1 MKLEIQIK
9 GRKRIVEVVQRDGK
23 LHCTLDGRPVNLDA
37 VEVATSTYSI
47 LMDGL
52 SYEVR
57 VHPAADGL
65 HITSGGETY
74 VATLRDPR
82 QWQRRSGGTL
92 EAEGRQQI
100 SAPMPGKVVR
110 VLVKAGEAV
119 EAGQGLLVVEAM
131 KMQNEIKSPKTGKI
145 ERLTVSEGQNVNA
158 GEVLAIVS

>member
-82 QWQRRSGGTL
+82 SKPKAASR
-92 EAEGRQQI
+92 
-100 SAPMPGKVVR
+100 SAPPCPARWSACSSRPAKR
-110 VLVKAGEAV
+110 SKPDRACSSS
-119 EAGQGLLVVEAM
+119 
-131 KMQNEIKSPKTGKI
+131 KP
-145 ERLTVSEGQNVNA
+145 
-158 GEVLAIVS
+158 